1 MPSLA
6 GAVSLPDKNK
16 TVVFKNRDLQ
26 SAKHKDEIFYD
37 VDCFGVRGIDV
48 VSGKHLGLAIGVNR
62 NGLAMANT
70 HVKSTDTPS
79 FHVLSEQIL
88 MFAKDVE
95 DGLGMVVES
104 QQKGRTYQWG
114 NVILADKDSLLAI
127 EIADG
132 EHTLERSKRK
142 VLRSSHHIMLDT
154 KDDLVGSLGHEASKL
169 MENSE
174 IRMNRGYELL
184 RDVSDVSDVFSL
196 LGDHGTER
204 GQSSICRHVI
214 SDEDYSTAM
223 SYLIEIDHGSESRRP
238 KIVFHVAHGNPC
250 EADYR
255 AIPIVF
261 PADEEIMKRATQ
273 IYHEIS

>member
-6 GAVSLPDKNK
+6 GAVILPDKKK
-16 TVVFKNRDLQ
+16 TVLFKNRDLQ
-26 SAKHKDEIFYD
+26 SSEHKDEIFYD

-48 VSGKHLGLAIGVNR
+48 VSGKNVGLAIGVNR

-70 HVKSTDTPS
+70 HVKTTDTPS

-88 MFAKDVE
+88 MFARDAE

-104 QQKGRTYQWG
+104 QQKGRMYQWG

-132 EHTLERSKRK
+132 KHTLERSKRK

-154 KDDLVGSLGHEASKL
+154 KDDLGEDSKNDFSMSMEDSEARL
-169 MENSE
+169 
-174 IRMNRGYELL
+174 NRGYELL
-184 RDVSDVSDVFSL
+184 RNISDVSDVFAL
-196 LGDHGTER
+196 LGDHGGEK
-204 GQSSICRHVI
+204 GQSSICRHSVT
-214 SDEDYSTAM
+214 DRDYSTGM
-223 SYLIEIDHGSESRRP
+223 SYLIEIEHGIESGRP

-261 PADEEIMKRATQ
+261 PADEEIMKRANQ
-273 IYHEIS
+273 IYHHSP